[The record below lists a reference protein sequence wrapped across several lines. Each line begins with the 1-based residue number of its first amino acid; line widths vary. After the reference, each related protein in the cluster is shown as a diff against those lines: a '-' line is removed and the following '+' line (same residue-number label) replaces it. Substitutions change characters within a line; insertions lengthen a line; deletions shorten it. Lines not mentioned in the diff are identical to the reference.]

1 MARGHE
7 RSSLLNARDPNLD
20 NQNTTDTGVAG
31 LQKTNAPDQVQ
42 QSAGAV
48 ASQTK
53 EAASQIKDQAK
64 STATG
69 QLAVRKDQ
77 TAQGLNVVSS
87 AVHDMSDRLR
97 QNQQTASYANYADQ
111 AANQIQRLSGYLQ
124 NRDVGQIV
132 QEAQDWA
139 RREPVIAIGGA
150 FVLGLV
156 AARFL
161 KSSGIQTRS
170 ANVNRGGY
178 SPGYRY
184 NRQYY
189 QTSPNTWN
197 DPNYRDP
204 GYGTGYRPSGQYWNE
219 PNRSPGTDTSDA
231 TDTSESR

>member
-1 MARGHE
+1 M
-7 RSSLLNARDPNLD
+7 NARDPNLD
-20 NQNTTDTGVAG
+20 NPNTMDPGAAG

-42 QSAGAV
+42 QSADAV

-53 EAASQIKDQAK
+53 EAASQLKDQAK
-64 STATG
+64 SAATG

-97 QNQQTASYANYADQ
+97 QNQQTSPYANYADQ
-111 AANQIQRLSGYLQ
+111 AANQIQRLAGYLQ

-139 RREPVIAIGGA
+139 RREPAIALGGA

-161 KSSGIQTRS
+161 KSSGIQARS
-170 ANVNRGGY
+170 ANIPRGGY
-178 SPGYRY
+178 SPAYRY

-189 QTSPNTWN
+189 QTGPSTSN
-197 DPNYRDP
+197 DPNYRKP
-204 GYGTGYRPSGQYWNE
+204 GYGAGYRPSGQYWNE
-219 PNRSPGTDTSDA
+219 PYRSPGTDISDI
-231 TDTSESR
+231 TDTTDTTDTTESRY